1 MWILHR
7 STDSTGP
14 GGRPSVAAAA
24 SSPLTSREVLLPPQ
38 PPHQPGPRR
47 SKEVLGS
54 PWKSYFLNK
63 TRAKRRVRSFLLHQI
78 YNDSGAPRLG
88 LCTSPA
94 LGSLAKPSLA
104 CSALPASPVLG
115 FPVIF
120 LDFDRIS

>member
-1 MWILHR
+1 MRIFLR

-54 PWKSYFLNK
+54 
-63 TRAKRRVRSFLLHQI
+63 
-78 YNDSGAPRLG
+78 LG
-88 LCTSPA
+88 GPERFQEVLERPLEAS
-94 LGSLAKPSLA
+94 KPSNIGIQSQKNHNDILA
-104 CSALPASPVLG
+104 YK
-115 FPVIF
+115 
-120 LDFDRIS
+120 